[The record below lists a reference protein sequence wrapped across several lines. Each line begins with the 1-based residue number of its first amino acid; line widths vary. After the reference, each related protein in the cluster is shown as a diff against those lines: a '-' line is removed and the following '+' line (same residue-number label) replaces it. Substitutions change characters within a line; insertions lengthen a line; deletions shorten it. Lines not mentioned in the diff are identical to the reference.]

1 MTSTTTPAGPAPVP
15 RPGAP
20 RAGSPPDLA
29 PRGGAPRTDAA
40 RGEDLRPRF
49 LTGMASVLVSGLL
62 SITWLWI
69 SLTVLITGIASLP
82 AVLTGLLLLVPWV
95 LAMRVAA
102 SFERRRARAVHGV
115 DVVHPARRVSRGT
128 GFGAALQNL
137 GLDLIS
143 WQFWRSVLHHHLTML
158 VGFFPSAVLYSG
170 LWGAWTGAEL
180 AITAPGAQLGPWHPG
195 ALVLA
200 LGAVASLAI
209 GVGALAAGVLAERG
223 LARVMLPSSDD
234 GLREEVHELS
244 MRRQGAVDAAEQER
258 LRIERDLHD
267 GVQPRLVALA
277 MTLGMARSRI
287 ENDPVGAAEL
297 VDEAHDEAKAVITD
311 LRQLARGIHPAVLT
325 DRGLDPALSALA
337 ARSPVPV
344 DLSVTAPERLG
355 REQEAVAYFVVSEAL
370 TNVAKH
376 AAASHVRVEV
386 SVAGPT
392 TRPGVPGADRRLP
405 GSPAHAALRVR
416 IEDDGRGGARVRRDG
431 VSTGLAGLTDRVRAT
446 GGQLV
451 VSSPAG
457 GPTVLDATIPV
468 PTDPSGPSGPSDA
481 PSAPTAPTGTA
492 FPPAPAP
499 TAADSDPRSQ
509 SDSAKETRR

>member
-15 RPGAP
+15 RPDAP
-20 RAGSPPDLA
+20 RPDA
-29 PRGGAPRTDAA
+29 P
-40 RGEDLRPRF
+40 RPRF
-49 LTGMASVLVSGLL
+49 LVGMASVLVSGLL

-69 SLTVLITGIASLP
+69 SLTVLVTGIASLP

-95 LAMRVAA
+95 LVMRAA
-102 SFERRRARAVHGV
+102 AAFERRRARAVHGV
-115 DVVHPARRVSRGT
+115 DVVVPSRRVARGT
-128 GFGAALQNL
+128 GLGAALQNL
-137 GLDLIS
+137 GLDVIS
-143 WQFWRSVLHHHLTML
+143 WQFWRSVLHHHITMI
-158 VGFFPSAVLYSG
+158 VGFFPSLVLYVG
-170 LWGAWTGAEL
+170 LWGAWTAAEL
-180 AITAPGAQLGPWHPG
+180 AIMAPDAQLGSWRPG

-200 LGAVASLAI
+200 LGAVLCLAI
-209 GVGALAAGVLAERG
+209 ALGSLAAGVLAERG

-234 GLREEVHELS
+234 GLRQEVQELS
-244 MRRQGAVDAAEQER
+244 VRRQGAVDAAEQER

-287 ENDPVGAAEL
+287 EKDPAGAAEL

-311 LRQLARGIHPAVLT
+311 LRQLARGIHPAVLA

-344 DLSVTAPERLG
+344 GLTVAVPGRLG

-376 AAASHVRVEV
+376 ASASHVRVDV
-386 SVAGPT
+386 TLAGPAD
-392 TRPGVPGADRRLP
+392 RPGAAGSSPRLP
-405 GSPAHAALRVR
+405 GSPAPTALRVR
-416 IEDDGRGGARVRRDG
+416 IEDDGRGGAHVRRDG

-446 GGQLV
+446 GGHLV

-457 GPTVLDATIPV
+457 GPTILDATIPA
-468 PTDPSGPSGPSDA
+468 SA
-481 PSAPTAPTGTA
+481 PSTPAREPAGAPD
-492 FPPAPAP
+492 PAP
-499 TAADSDPRSQ
+499 D
-509 SDSAKETRR
+509 DSAKETHR